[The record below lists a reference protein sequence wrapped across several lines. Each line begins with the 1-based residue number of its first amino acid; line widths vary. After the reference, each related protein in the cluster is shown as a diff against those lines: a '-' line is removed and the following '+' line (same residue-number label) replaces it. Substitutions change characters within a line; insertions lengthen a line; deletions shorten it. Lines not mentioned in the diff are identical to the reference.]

1 MPYANAN
8 GVKIYYESI
17 GEGTPF
23 IIHAHH
29 HNKYMPFQVPYF
41 SQFYRVIVTDR
52 RGTGRS
58 DDPAGPWSAADL
70 AADLAG
76 LMDDL
81 GLDKAIVGGSSLG
94 GIVSSQFGLD
104 FPERSLALIVG
115 HTTPYLWPL
124 GEAWLQEQIDIAASG
139 KKAVIHQPRSY
150 EWEPEG
156 PPTTD
161 PVFLASMPGQ
171 FIGTLTTGLGG
182 SAESA
187 AKSIAVLRNWDQR
200 PRYPEL
206 NRLDVPALV
215 LVGGN
220 EPQKTLEY
228 AYDWSKEFKRGEYVI
243 LPNTHHN
250 ASNENPLAWNAA
262 VHNFLIRNG
271 VGGERAGESLG
282 SEA

>member
-8 GVKIYYESI
+8 GIKLYYESI

-23 IIHAHH
+23 ILHAHH
-29 HNKYMPFQVPYF
+29 HNKYMTFQVPYF

-58 DDPAGPWSAADL
+58 DEPPAPWSAADL

-81 GLDKAIVGGSSLG
+81 GIEKAIVGGSSLG

-104 FPERSLALIVG
+104 FPDRAHALIVG

-124 GEAWLQEQIDIAASG
+124 GAAWLKEQIDLAGQG
-139 KKAVIHQPRSY
+139 KPAVVHQPRSY
-150 EWEPEG
+150 DWEPLG

-161 PVFLASMPGQ
+161 PAFLASMPGRFQ
-171 FIGTLTTGLGG
+171 ATLTAGLGG
-182 SAESA
+182 TPAGA
-187 AKSIAVLRNWDQR
+187 AAAVNVLTNWDQR
-200 PRYPEL
+200 PRFPEL

-220 EPQKTLEY
+220 EPQKTIEL
-228 AYDWSKEFKRGEYVI
+228 AYDWSKEFKRGEYVV

-262 VHNFLIRNG
+262 VHGFLQRNG
-271 VGGERAGESLG
+271 LSGRVDEDHPRSQA
-282 SEA
+282 

>member
-1 MPYANAN
+1 VPYANAN
-8 GVKIYYESI
+8 GVKLYYERA

-41 SQFYRVIVTDR
+41 SQFYDVIVTDR

-58 DDPAGPWSAADL
+58 DEPAGPWTSADL

-81 GLDKAIVGGSSLG
+81 GIEKAIVGGSSLG

-104 FPERSLALIVG
+104 FPERTLALIVG

-124 GEAWLQEQIDIAASG
+124 GVTWLEEQIALAASG
-139 KKAVIHQPRSY
+139 QPAVVFQPRSY
-150 EWEPEG
+150 DWEPQG

-161 PVFLASMPGQ
+161 PVFLASATGQ
-171 FIGTLTTGLGG
+171 YLKTLTLGLGG
-182 SAESA
+182 TPAGA
-187 AKSIAVLRNWDQR
+187 AAAINVLTNWDQR

-206 NRLDVPALV
+206 NALDVPVMV

-220 EPQKTLEY
+220 EPQKTIEL
-228 AYDWSKEFKRGEYVI
+228 AYDWSKEFKRGEYVV

-250 ASNENPLAWNAA
+250 ASNENPIAWNTA
-262 VHNFLIRNG
+262 VHDFLKRNG
-271 VGGERAGESLG
+271 L
-282 SEA
+282 